1 MDIFIPHAVGVDSWV
16 QRALKSILRETVFGS
31 ASYFFSILK
40 FIFTPFLEF
49 KISEKSHILIDNLVK
64 KLAVTK
70 LDSRVNYDSLTSTA

>member
-16 QRALKSILRETVFGS
+16 QRALNRFCQKSFFGS

-40 FIFTPFLEF
+40 FILTPILEF
-49 KISEKSHILIDNLVK
+49 KISEKSHILIDNLVT

-70 LDSRVNYDSLTSTA
+70 LDSRVNYESLTSTS